1 MEKINRILWGIVFI
15 VLGVIV
21 ALNTLDIINFN
32 IFFNGWWT
40 LLIII
45 PCFIGLFDETNKS
58 KIENIFGMIIGLL
71 LLLICQNII
80 DITTI
85 FKLFV
90 PGVFVFIGIYLI
102 IGNVFANKKYEKIKE
117 KVGKKDCEV
126 ICATFAEQYVNKEN
140 DKVSNAKVDA
150 IFGGVVL
157 DLTNATL
164 KEETY
169 INASAIFGSVD
180 IIVPK
185 NVIVKVKSTPIFGGV
200 TNKSKTKDGKK
211 TIYID
216 ALALFGGIDIK

>member
-21 ALNTLDIINFN
+21 ALNTLDIIDFN
-32 IFFNGWWT
+32 IFFSGWWT

-58 KIENIFGMIIGLL
+58 KIENIVGIIIGLIL
-71 LLLICQNII
+71 LLVCQNII
-80 DITTI
+80 NITI
-85 FKLFV
+85 LFKLFIPAV
-90 PGVFVFIGIYLI
+90 LVFIGLYMIL
-102 IGNVFANKKYEKIKE
+102 GNVLNNKYEKVKE
-117 KVGKKDCEV
+117 KVNKKDSEV

-140 DKVSNAKVDA
+140 EKFTNGKVDA

-216 ALALFGGIDIK
+216 ALALFGGIEIK